1 MKGMPS
7 SCFEKNG
14 IMFQAYY
21 DCLAD
26 VPLPKTEYYPIGAK
40 RHEVKKFLQN
50 VTCGAFFPLS
60 FCQKIQFL
68 YQNLKTLKN
77 TDF

>member
-60 FCQKIQFL
+60 FCQKLLIL
-68 YQNLKTLKN
+68 YQNSKILRNK
-77 TDF
+77 DF